1 MKLKEKY
8 RAFKQWQ
15 RQPHQV
21 APLSQEEHTCSTCG
35 TVFHGNYCP
44 RCGQSKLIGRYS
56 LKTTALLFLDVWG
69 LGNRSMFR
77 TLRDLL
83 FRPGYM
89 IRDYL
94 GGMQMAYFP
103 PFKMFFILIAISV
116 LVSSGFNIKGQNLMT
131 YSQESFEIA
140 LHDAT
145 NIEEATA
152 NPDATNK
159 QEATANPDATNKQE
173 AAADPMVTQQDT
185 VGPMVTQ
192 QDTVAS
198 SSLTPE
204 EIQRV
209 KSLERDA
216 IEFSNAVFSYINRHQ
231 TLVVLLWLLVFS
243 LPMFL
248 FFRHCPAI
256 PDLRYS
262 EFFVAMTYTTNLMS
276 VISIVLG
283 FFCVGTTIISLIA
296 FAMGVVALKQLSGYS
311 YLRTF
316 FSLLA
321 VLLIICVA
329 MILLIFLIVAIFAL

>member
-1 MKLKEKY
+1 M
-8 RAFKQWQ
+8 
-15 RQPHQV
+15 
-21 APLSQEEHTCSTCG
+21 
-35 TVFHGNYCP
+35 
-44 RCGQSKLIGRYS
+44 
-56 LKTTALLFLDVWG
+56 KTTALLFLDVWG

-145 NIEEATA
+145 NIEEAT
-152 NPDATNK
+152 T
-159 QEATANPDATNKQE
+159 NPDATNKQE

-192 QDTVAS
+192 EDTVAS
-198 SSLTPE
+198 SSPTPE